1 MEQATMK
8 DTPSVLI
15 VDDDISF
22 ARTMSLVLRHRGW
35 EVVIAANGFEAIDR
49 VRERTFDMIFTD
61 IVMPVIDG
69 VETFKHIKDISPD
82 SRVVMMTGYAVEDR
96 VEAALQEGAYTVVYK
111 PLDMEKVVALVEE
124 RTR

>member
-1 MEQATMK
+1 MK

-82 SRVVMMTGYAVEDR
+82 SRVVMMTGYAVQDR
-96 VEAALQEGAYTVVYK
+96 VEAALREGAHTVVYK